1 MVYNYNIEGDI
12 FVRDAIT
19 QNIFMIVVTIG
30 YTVYMAYHYYRLK
43 KQGGALIKEYNHR
56 SSVKTV
62 AYVLIVLGV
71 FYFAMFIME
80 KDKTATKIFT
90 MLLFLYFIAI
100 VAFISIQKIKLF
112 ENGLYFSGKFTA
124 YSQMKDIERVRNA
137 IQINLNKKGWANLIF
152 IGKVDE
158 DNDFVGVIRR
168 KLKINK
174 KKKK

>member
-1 MVYNYNIEGDI
+1 MK
-12 FVRDAIT
+12 DAII

-30 YTVYMAYHYYRLK
+30 YTAYMSYHYYKLK
-43 KQGGALIKEYNHR
+43 KQGGAFIKEYTHR

-62 AYVLIVLGV
+62 AYVLIVLGI
-71 FYFAMFIME
+71 FYLAMFIME
-80 KDKTATKIFT
+80 KDKNATKIFT

-100 VAFISIQKIKLF
+100 VAFISLQNIKLF
-112 ENGLYFSGKFTA
+112 ENGMYFSGKFTA
-124 YSQMKDIERVRNA
+124 YSQMKDIERVKNS
-137 IQINLNKKGWANLIF
+137 IQVNLNKKGWANLIF

-158 DNDFVGVIRR
+158 DNDFVGVLRR

>member
-1 MVYNYNIEGDI
+1 VK
-12 FVRDAIT
+12 DAII

-30 YTVYMAYHYYRLK
+30 YTAYMAYHYYKLK
-43 KQGGALIKEYNHR
+43 KQGGAFIKEYTHR

-71 FYFAMFIME
+71 FYLAMFIME
-80 KDKTATKIFT
+80 KDKNATKIFT

-100 VAFISIQKIKLF
+100 VAFISLQNIKLF
-112 ENGLYFSGKFTA
+112 ENGMYFSGKFTA
-124 YSQMKDIERVRNA
+124 YSQMKDIERVKNS
-137 IQINLNKKGWANLIF
+137 IQVNLNKKGWANLIF

-158 DNDFVGVIRR
+158 DNDFVGVLRR